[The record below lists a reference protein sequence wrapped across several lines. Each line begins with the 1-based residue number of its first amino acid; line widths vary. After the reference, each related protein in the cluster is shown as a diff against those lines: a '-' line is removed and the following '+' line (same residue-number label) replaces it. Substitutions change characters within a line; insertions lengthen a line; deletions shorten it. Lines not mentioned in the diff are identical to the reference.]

1 MKVKAI
7 FLTIPVFLFT
17 SCCAFIDSCIRES
30 RTKLTFAQ
38 SWENSGGRKISD
50 LEYRTPGPYN
60 TYDLF
65 LPPSNSTEKSKHLIL
80 FIHGGGWMGGSKE
93 EGEAYCEYFTS
104 EGYVS
109 ASINYTLLDGKCTP
123 NIKSINEEVNLSI
136 TAIKNKVHELG
147 YPVTDMAI
155 FGFSAGAAQALF
167 YTFTETKDK
176 PAGNYGRSALPIKFL
191 IDWSGPTSFN
201 PDHWTSDAGVYWLL
215 PPIVGLDG
223 TNAGKASLVSK
234 FTGENVTAAMIE
246 DGSAQALWE
255 AVSPVTF
262 VHANIPPIIMC
273 YGRYDGLV
281 ANLHQRLL
289 IDAMERK
296 GLNKGENFDTIEF
309 EDSGH
314 GLHSNP
320 NKCDEFKL
328 LAAEYCERYF
338 ELNSAS

>member
-1 MKVKAI
+1 MEAKKI
-7 FLTIPVFLFT
+7 FFILPFFLFT
-17 SCCAFIDSCIRES
+17 SCCAFIDSSIRES
-30 RTKLTFAQ
+30 RTKLAFAQ
-38 SWENSGGRKISD
+38 NWENSGGRKIAD

-65 LPPSNSTEKSKHLIL
+65 LPPNNTSEQSKHLIL

-104 EGYVS
+104 KGYVS
-109 ASINYTLLDGKCTP
+109 ASINYTLLDGKNNP
-123 NIKSINEEVNLSI
+123 NIKSINEEINLSI
-136 TAIKNKVHELG
+136 PAIKNKAHELG
-147 YPVTDMAI
+147 YPVQDMAI

-176 PAGNYGRSALPIKFL
+176 PIGNYGRSALPIKFI

-201 PDHWTSDAGVYWLL
+201 PDHWTADAGVYWLL

-246 DGSAQALWE
+246 DGTAQPLWE

-262 VHANIPPIIMC
+262 VHANIPPILMC

-281 ANLHQRLL
+281 ANLHQQLL
-289 IDAMERK
+289 IDAMKKK
-296 GLNKGENFDTIEF
+296 GLKQGENFDAIEF

-320 NKCDEFKL
+320 NKLDEFKI
-328 LAAEYCERYF
+328 LAAKYCEKYF
-338 ELNSAS
+338 ELNAVK